1 MPRRLTIPRPGLF
14 FVLLYLTL
22 SLGISPASA
31 NPPGGDSGHPPHHVA
46 TLKSFTFQSGFTL
59 DEVKVSY
66 VTHGKLSP
74 NKDNVILALQH
85 FFGDHHDLDF
95 LIGPGKAL
103 DTDKYFV
110 VATDFLGNSQ
120 LRDDLTTGPTNSGL
134 KMAFPLFSIQD
145 SVALEYRF
153 LREHLGIEK
162 ILLAI
167 GGSMGAQKAYEL
179 AVAYPDFVKGIVP
192 IVGSVQT
199 NTHTR
204 WVLENAQRIIALS
217 PGWYGGWY
225 NENDPQ
231 AVYQAIMT
239 LVPYW
244 LGTRWF
250 ETNVTNYE
258 KYLEQRKFWDNL
270 FTRQAR
276 QDARSIYY
284 QLNAWMNYDIA
295 RRPEFNGDL
304 GKALSAI
311 KAKTLIV
318 SAKYDDLIQ
327 EQEFAMPAKFIPN
340 ATRLDLDSPAGHLIC
355 CGFDADATA
364 KITEAVRNFV
374 AGL

>member
-14 FVLLYLTL
+14 LVLLYLSL

-31 NPPGGDSGHPPHHVA
+31 SPCGDSGHPPHHVA
-46 TLKSFTFQSGFTL
+46 TLKKFTFQSGFTL

-66 VTHGKLSP
+66 VTHGKLSS

-120 LRDDLTTGPTNSGL
+120 LREELTTGPTNSGL
-134 KMAFPLFSIQD
+134 RMAFPLFSIQD
-145 SVALEYRF
+145 SAALEYRF

-179 AVAYPDFVKGIVP
+179 AVAYPDFVKGIMP

-199 NTHTR
+199 NPHTR

-217 PGWYGGWY
+217 PDWYGGWY
-225 NENDPQ
+225 TESDPQ

-270 FTRQAR
+270 FTKQAR

-295 RRPEFNGDL
+295 NRPEFNGDL

-318 SAKYDDLIQ
+318 SARYDDLIQ
-327 EQEFAMPAKFIPN
+327 EREFAMPVKFIPN